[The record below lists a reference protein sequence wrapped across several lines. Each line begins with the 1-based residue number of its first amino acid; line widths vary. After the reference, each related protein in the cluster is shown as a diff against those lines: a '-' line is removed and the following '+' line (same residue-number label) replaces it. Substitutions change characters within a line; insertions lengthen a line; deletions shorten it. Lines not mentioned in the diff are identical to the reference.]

1 MAHTESLP
9 KNLPSLW
16 RILRHFWPQVRKH
29 RLLIVGSWTALLA
42 EVGLRL
48 LEPWPLKVLFDTL
61 FARERRVY
69 RVSLF
74 DIFEPTTL
82 VTMAAGAI
90 VAVTALRALAAYWNT
105 IGFAKLGNRVLTQVR
120 TQLYRHVQYL
130 SLSFH
135 TAARTGDLVV
145 RVISDVGMLQ
155 DVVVTAL
162 LPMLAKLFI
171 LAGMMAL
178 MFYINWQLS
187 LIALAVFPLFWLRT
201 ITIGR
206 RIREVAR
213 KQRQREG
220 LMAATAAESIGAIKT
235 VQALSLESSFEK
247 VFASQN
253 EKNLKQDIKGKR
265 LAASL
270 ERSVDV
276 LTAVAGA
283 LVLWYGARL
292 VMLKELTPGDLLVFL
307 AYLKN
312 SFRPIQ
318 DFAKYTGRLG
328 KATAAG
334 ERILD
339 LLERV
344 PDVRDLPHAI
354 KAPVLRGEVRFES
367 VTFAYER
374 GQRVLQGIDLRV
386 MPGQSVALVG
396 PSGGGKTTLVGLI
409 LRLYDPSEGRVL
421 LDGQDIREFTLESL
435 RAQISVV
442 LQDNLLF
449 AASVRD
455 NIACGA
461 PAATMEE
468 VEAAARL
475 ANAHDFIQA
484 LPQGY
489 DTILG
494 ERGVT
499 VSQGQR
505 QRIAIARAAIRNA
518 PILILDEPTAALD
531 TQNEEAVL
539 EALARL
545 NHDRTTFL
553 ITHNLQQAAHADLI
567 LYLEAGQI
575 LECGSHEEL
584 LRANNR
590 YAAMRRFQS
599 EAGHRE
605 RVHEQMTP

>member
-1 MAHTESLP
+1 MAHVESLP

-187 LIALAVFPLFWLRT
+187 VIALAVFPLFWLRT

-276 LTAVAGA
+276 LTALAGA

-374 GQRVLQGIDLRV
+374 GQRVLQGLDLRV

-484 LPQGY
+484 LPQCY